1 MAWKIFSLFFL
12 IITFNLPAQNLS
24 GSKPHWSQK
33 SINGYLANLDI
44 KIPKEMIVEIVD
56 KNLTGI
62 SIKKIFDKF
71 QGLMEKNGKKIYIPN
86 KNETFFDGF
95 GG

>member
-1 MAWKIFSLFFL
+1 MVLKIFTLSFH
-12 IITFNLPAQNLS
+12 IIILPAQNL
-24 GSKPHWSQK
+24 GSKPHWSQN

-44 KIPKEMIVEIVD
+44 IIPPKMIAEIVD

-71 QGLMEKNGKKIYIPN
+71 QGLMKNNGKKIYIP
-86 KNETFFDGF
+86 KARLG
-95 GG
+95 

>member
-1 MAWKIFSLFFL
+1 
-12 IITFNLPAQNLS
+12 
-24 GSKPHWSQK
+24 
-33 SINGYLANLDI
+33 
-44 KIPKEMIVEIVD
+44 MIVEIVD

-71 QGLMEKNGKKIYIPN
+71 QVLMEENVKKIYIPN

>member
-1 MAWKIFSLFFL
+1 MVWKNYTLFFF
-12 IITFNLPAQNLS
+12 IIIFNLPTQILG

-44 KIPKEMIVEIVD
+44 KIPQKMIVEIVD

-62 SIKKIFDKF
+62 LIKKIFDKF

>member
-1 MAWKIFSLFFL
+1 MVLKIFTLSFL
-12 IITFNLPAQNLS
+12 IIIFNLPTQNLG
-24 GSKPHWSQK
+24 GSKPHWSQN

-44 KIPKEMIVEIVD
+44 IIPPKMIKEIVD

-71 QGLMEKNGKKIYIPN
+71 QGLMKNNGKKIYIP
-86 KNETFFDGF
+86 KARLG
-95 GG
+95 

>member
-1 MAWKIFSLFFL
+1 MVWKSFTLSFL
-12 IITFNLPAQNLS
+12 IIFFNLPVQNLG
-24 GSKPHWSQK
+24 GSKPHWNQN

-44 KIPKEMIVEIVD
+44 KIPPKIIKEIVD
-56 KNLTGI
+56 KNLTGT

-71 QGLMEKNGKKIYIPN
+71 QEVMKNNVKKIYLPN
-86 KNETFFDGF
+86 KNETYFDGF

>member
-1 MAWKIFSLFFL
+1 MVLKIFTLSFL
-12 IITFNLPAQNLS
+12 IIILPAQNLG
-24 GSKPHWSQK
+24 GSKPHWSQN

-44 KIPKEMIVEIVD
+44 KIPPKMIEEIVD

-71 QGLMEKNGKKIYIPN
+71 QGLMKNNGKKIYIP
-86 KNETFFDGF
+86 KARLG
-95 GG
+95 

>member
-1 MAWKIFSLFFL
+1 MVWKFFTLSFFIIF
-12 IITFNLPAQNLS
+12 FNLPVQNLC
-24 GSKPHWSQK
+24 GSKPHWSPN

-44 KIPKEMIVEIVD
+44 KIPPKIIKEIVD
-56 KNLTGI
+56 KNLTGT

-71 QGLMEKNGKKIYIPN
+71 QGLMKKNGKKIYLPN
-86 KNETFFDGF
+86 KNETYFDGF

>member
-1 MAWKIFSLFFL
+1 
-12 IITFNLPAQNLS
+12 
-24 GSKPHWSQK
+24 
-33 SINGYLANLDI
+33 
-44 KIPKEMIVEIVD
+44 MIVEIVD
-56 KNLTGI
+56 KKLTGI